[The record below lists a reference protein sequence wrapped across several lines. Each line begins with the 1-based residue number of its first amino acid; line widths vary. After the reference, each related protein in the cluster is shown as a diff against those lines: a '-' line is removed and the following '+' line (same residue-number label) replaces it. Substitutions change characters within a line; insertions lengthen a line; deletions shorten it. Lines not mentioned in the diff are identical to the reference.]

1 MRTFFEFV
9 KATCMSNGVHIQQRN
24 LSHAGL
30 IQLVEKLED
39 RLPEDATIIKVL
51 HRCSYKQ
58 ISSIVEHEYEFI
70 RYKILAFNKY
80 VLDTP
85 LYCELVGMMDERM
98 RGSRMTLT
106 NWLEKGSRLIKILKD
121 NFLEKDSIVNCDEI
135 WYRVKV
141 EDNYKKNIWC
151 LVNKVA
157 KVVIYC
163 YEEGSRDRD
172 VLRHIFGE
180 SQLKAL

>member
-1 MRTFFEFV
+1 M
-9 KATCMSNGVHIQQRN
+9 
-24 LSHAGL
+24 
-30 IQLVEKLED
+30 
-39 RLPEDATIIKVL
+39 
-51 HRCSYKQ
+51 
-58 ISSIVEHEYEFI
+58 EHEYEFI
-70 RYKILAFNKY
+70 RYEILAFRLFLAYLAFNKY
-80 VLDTP
+80 VLDNP

-141 EDNYKKNIWC
+141 EDNYKKYIWC

-180 SQLKAL
+180 SQLKVL

>member
-1 MRTFFEFV
+1 M
-9 KATCMSNGVHIQQRN
+9 
-24 LSHAGL
+24 
-30 IQLVEKLED
+30 
-39 RLPEDATIIKVL
+39 
-51 HRCSYKQ
+51 
-58 ISSIVEHEYEFI
+58 EHEYEFI
-70 RYKILAFNKY
+70 RYEILTFRLFLAYLAFNKY

-141 EDNYKKNIWC
+141 EDNYKKYIWC
-151 LVNKVA
+151 LVNKAGKVA
-157 KVVIYC
+157 IYC

-172 VLRHIFGE
+172 VLRHILGK

>member
-1 MRTFFEFV
+1 
-9 KATCMSNGVHIQQRN
+9 MSNGVHIQQRN
-24 LSHAGL
+24 LGHAGL
-30 IQLVEKLED
+30 IQLVEKLEG
-39 RLPEDATIIKVL
+39 
-51 HRCSYKQ
+51 
-58 ISSIVEHEYEFI
+58 
-70 RYKILAFNKY
+70 YKILAFRLFLAYLAFNKY

-141 EDNYKKNIWC
+141 EDNYKKYIWC
-151 LVNKVA
+151 L
-157 KVVIYC
+157 
-163 YEEGSRDRD
+163 
-172 VLRHIFGE
+172 
-180 SQLKAL
+180 